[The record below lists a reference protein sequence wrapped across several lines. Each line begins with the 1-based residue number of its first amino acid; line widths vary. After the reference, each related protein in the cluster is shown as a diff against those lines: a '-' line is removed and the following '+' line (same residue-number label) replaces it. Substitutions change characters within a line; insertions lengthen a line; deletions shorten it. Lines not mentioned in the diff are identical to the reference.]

1 MDRLDVQS
9 TALDRGQAL
18 WGRLTH
24 DDFDLVVLAPPS
36 LPAEPEALVTSIC
49 ALPERP
55 GVIALRP
62 TEDAEER
69 ARLLAAGCLAVLWK
83 GLPDQAL
90 GRALAALVKRRRDE
104 ARQRNRQSRPE
115 DSSTLGDF
123 AFASPAM
130 QDFMRVARRV
140 VPTESTILIL
150 GETGVGKEWL
160 ARAVHHDGPR
170 ASGPFIAVNCGAL
183 PEHLLESELFGHEEG
198 AFTGATRS
206 RKGYFE
212 LAHQGTIFLD
222 EIGEM
227 PTHLQVKLLHAL
239 ERRYVV
245 RVGGERPVRVD
256 VRIMAATNRNLE
268 EEIGAGRFRL
278 DLYYRLA
285 VMTLT
290 LPPLRERAL
299 DVPALVDNYV
309 AQFVSVLRKPV
320 VGVAP
325 EAMRALTAYRWPGN
339 VRELINVIER
349 AVLLCQDTAI
359 GLVDLPHQ
367 IAGAPA
373 DVSARTASLARESV
387 GTRQSFRDAR
397 QRLLDEFEREYLT
410 TLLLESRGRIAE
422 VAGRSGL
429 NARTLYDL
437 MRKHD
442 LRKEVFKTN
451 RGAGPDPVHAS

>member
-1 MDRLDVQS
+1 MYTS
-9 TALDRGQAL
+9 
-18 WGRLTH
+18 
-24 DDFDLVVLAPPS
+24 VLP
-36 LPAEPEALVTSIC
+36 LP
-49 ALPERP
+49 
-55 GVIALRP
+55 
-62 TEDAEER
+62 
-69 ARLLAAGCLAVLWK
+69 
-83 GLPDQAL
+83 
-90 GRALAALVKRRRDE
+90 
-104 ARQRNRQSRPE
+104 
-115 DSSTLGDF
+115 
-123 AFASPAM
+123 
-130 QDFMRVARRV
+130 
-140 VPTESTILIL
+140 
-150 GETGVGKEWL
+150 
-160 ARAVHHDGPR
+160 
-170 ASGPFIAVNCGAL
+170 
-183 PEHLLESELFGHEEG
+183 
-198 AFTGATRS
+198 
-206 RKGYFE
+206 
-212 LAHQGTIFLD
+212 GTIFLD